1 MDTPDI
7 TLKVCQTLNPATLL
21 PAIKSGDLVHQCMET
36 PKQTYSNRSDL
47 LDEPLGS
54 PEAKRLTDGSGFAE
68 VGT

>member
-1 MDTPDI
+1 M
-7 TLKVCQTLNPATLL
+7 LL
-21 PAIKSGDLVHQCMET
+21 EKSGDLVYQCMET